1 MQCSMMLMQSGKSSV
16 HLPALEY
23 FNLRVTSELLTKG
36 RHDSQTV
43 TDELAAICI
52 ELQNTAVL
60 LISLFRIIEL
70 PHVAV
75 VALKF

>member
-1 MQCSMMLMQSGKSSV
+1 MQHDVDAIWKELCTSASTIK
-16 HLPALEY
+16 Y

-60 LISLFRIIEL
+60 LISLFRIIEEVFSNINEKHL
-70 PHVAV
+70 
-75 VALKF
+75 